1 MKRMQSYSIVR
12 MTTLAVLTAVVLV
25 LQLTGTTIRI
35 PFLSTSVSLVL
46 IPITLGA
53 ILLGPLAGAF
63 LGLVFGAVVFVSG
76 GVLGMD
82 PFTLLLFQQ
91 HPIITAGICLLK
103 STLAGF
109 LAGLAYRL
117 LCPRKDVNAEEN
129 KNNSFGKISRSLLAV
144 FVAAAVTPIVN
155 TGVFILGCFLIIDSI
170 NAYISMVGLDWSP
183 MYFLFIGCA
192 GINFIFEFVVNM
204 IFSPAIE
211 RIVRVVGKR
220 MRL

>member
-1 MKRMQSYSIVR
+1 MKRIQSNSIVR

-35 PFLSTSVSLVL
+35 PFLATSVSLVL

-63 LGLVFGAVVFVSG
+63 LGFVFGAVVYVSG

-103 STLAGF
+103 STVAGF
-109 LAGLAYRL
+109 LAGLLYRL
-117 LCPRKDVNAEEN
+117 LCESKQIR
-129 KNNSFGKISRSLLAV
+129 R
-144 FVAAAVTPIVN
+144 
-155 TGVFILGCFLIIDSI
+155 
-170 NAYISMVGLDWSP
+170 
-183 MYFLFIGCA
+183 
-192 GINFIFEFVVNM
+192 
-204 IFSPAIE
+204 
-211 RIVRVVGKR
+211 
-220 MRL
+220 

>member
-1 MKRMQSYSIVR
+1 MKRIQSNSIVR

-35 PFLSTSVSLVL
+35 PFLATSVSLVL

-63 LGLVFGAVVFVSG
+63 LGFVFGAVVYVSG

-103 STLAGF
+103 STLAGL
-109 LAGLAYRL
+109 LAGLVYRL
-117 LCPRKDVNAEEN
+117 ICPRRAVDIEES
-129 KNNSFGKISRSLLAV
+129 KTKAPRKIGRTLLAV

-155 TGVFILGCFLIIDSI
+155 TGIFILGCFLIIDSI

-192 GINFIFEFVVNM
+192 GINFIFEFIVNM

>member
-1 MKRMQSYSIVR
+1 
-12 MTTLAVLTAVVLV
+12 MTSLAVLTAVVLV

-63 LGLVFGAVVFVSG
+63 LGFVFGAVVYVSG

-117 LCPRKDVNAEEN
+117 LCPRKEVNTEES
-129 KNNSFGKISRSLLAV
+129 KNNAFGKISRSLLAV

-155 TGVFILGCFLIIDSI
+155 TGIFILGCYVKIAQRLAQNSSPETPETAMAIGVAMKNERFKSTIKHLSAMLFSFFRSSNKWL
-170 NAYISMVGLDWSP
+170 NAS
-183 MYFLFIGCA
+183 F
-192 GINFIFEFVVNM
+192 
-204 IFSPAIE
+204 
-211 RIVRVVGKR
+211 
-220 MRL
+220 